1 LGGYTSCAGF
11 VSTRGPVARKKK
23 EKKSICLCRFSC
35 RFVSHAKKNVI
46 NNDGKNVTE
55 KFNAHGARALKLH
68 RSCEKYAGFF
78 LDFSHFALT
87 AATGRTS
94 FTTGPSGTFFTGL
107 IIRDWTFC
115 LRARRFNGKKL
126 SDERGG

>member
-94 FTTGPSGTFFTGL
+94 FTTGLFLTHFIHKES
-107 IIRDWTFC
+107 
-115 LRARRFNGKKL
+115 LRIHQHPT
-126 SDERGG
+126 SDEQRKVREIRSSD